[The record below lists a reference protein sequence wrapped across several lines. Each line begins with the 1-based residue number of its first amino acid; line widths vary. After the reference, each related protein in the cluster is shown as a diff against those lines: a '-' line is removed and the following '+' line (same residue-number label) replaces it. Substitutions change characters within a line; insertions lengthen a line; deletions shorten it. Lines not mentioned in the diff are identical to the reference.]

1 MDYSEKIFFNAG
13 DVVRIKQC
21 INAPDMV
28 ISHINKI
35 HQRSNDLSK
44 PKLIG
49 ITCFWF
55 STDNKYQ
62 CQLFSTKDL
71 VHVHKADTGVKL
83 PLVEKTKIQK

>member
-1 MDYSEKIFFNAG
+1 MDYSEKVFFNAG
-13 DVVRIKQC
+13 DVVRIKQQ
-21 INAPDMV
+21 IDAPDMV

-35 HQRSNDLSK
+35 HQRSSDISK

-71 VHVHKADTGVKL
+71 IHVSKSDNKIKL
-83 PLVEKTKIQK
+83 PLVDKNKIQK

>member
-1 MDYSEKIFFNAG
+1 MDYSEKVFFNAG
-13 DVVRIKQC
+13 DVVRIKQK

-35 HQRSNDLSK
+35 HQRSNDLNK

-71 VHVHKADTGVKL
+71 VHVYKTDTSDRL
-83 PLVEKTKIQK
+83 PLVDKNKVQK